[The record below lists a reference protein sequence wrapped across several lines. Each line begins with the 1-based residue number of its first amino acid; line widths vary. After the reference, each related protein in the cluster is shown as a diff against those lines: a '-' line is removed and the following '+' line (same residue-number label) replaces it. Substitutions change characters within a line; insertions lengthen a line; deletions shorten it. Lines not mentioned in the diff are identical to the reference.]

1 MNTYSVE
8 KFTTP
13 PENQG
18 QIVTVSYAL
27 ADDTE
32 IIIVRTHDASD
43 NTTEYW
49 AYELP
54 EDYKIW
60 DPWNGVPE
68 LGDEIG
74 PCTIKEEK

>member
-13 PENQG
+13 PQNQG

-32 IIIVRTHDASD
+32 IIIVRTHDAAD
-43 NTTEYW
+43 NTTEYV
-49 AYELP
+49 AYEYP
-54 EDYKIW
+54 SDDDGDW
-60 DPWNGVPE
+60 QPWNYAPE
-68 LGDEIG
+68 LGEEIG
-74 PCTIKEEK
+74 PCKVR